1 MVRTRNRGAH
11 ASGQRAALRGT
22 WVKGARAGDR
32 RVGDERLSRVLP
44 RAARVRVAAIATV
57 VALLAIGVAVG
68 LGSPRPSAEPTVQSF
83 LLNWENGQ
91 YRTAAALTTGD
102 PATVASSMSAVYQQ
116 LDADDLTLGLGP
128 ISQHGNDATAHFNA
142 IVNLGPG
149 GAAWSYQGS
158 FALRRM
164 AGTWKVLWNPA
175 VIVPGLRSGLRLAV
189 LHHHPAPG
197 GAARLGG
204 QAADGAVAGL
214 RSGRAPRPA
223 RPPGRHRRAIRQGDR
238 P

>member
-1 MVRTRNRGAH
+1 M
-11 ASGQRAALRGT
+11 
-22 WVKGARAGDR
+22 
-32 RVGDERLSRVLP
+32 
-44 RAARVRVAAIATV
+44 
-57 VALLAIGVAVG
+57 
-68 LGSPRPSAEPTVQSF
+68 
-83 LLNWENGQ
+83 NWANGQ

-102 PATVASSMSAVYQQ
+102 PATVASLMSAVYRQ

-189 LHHHPAPG
+189 LTTIPPR
-197 GAARLGG
+197 AALL
-204 QAADGAVAGL
+204 DSAGL
-214 RSGRAPRPA
+214 PRPRSRRWSTKWA
-223 RPPGRHRRAIRQGDR
+223 CAPAGSLTRPPPPRNSPR
-238 P
+238 

>member
-91 YRTAAALTTGD
+91 YRAAAALTTGD
-102 PATVASSMSAVYQQ
+102 PVTVARSMSAVYQQ
-116 LDADDLTLGLGP
+116 LDADDLSLGLGR
-128 ISQHGNDATAHFNA
+128 ISQHGNDATARFNA
-142 IVNLGPG
+142 TVNLGPG
-149 GAAWSYQGS
+149 GAAWNYQGS

-164 AGTWKVLWNPA
+164 AGSWKVLWSPA
-175 VIVPGLRSGLRLAV
+175 TAGGA
-189 LHHHPAPG
+189 HHDPAAG

-204 QAADGAVAGL
+204 PAADGAIAGL
-214 RSGRAPRPA
+214 RSGRAPRRA
-223 RPPGRHRRAIRQGDR
+223 RSSGRHRRPIRQGDG